1 MEENAKPKGIDLAI
15 NSVSLNIASTTA
27 RGAKEVETILNILPE
42 RVKRACARIR
52 QEEIVE
58 VVLDLGR
65 LPEIRTT
72 TGWQDV
78 IGTSVDEKD
87 LSLVS
92 SHLSPFGG
100 DNRAGIAGT
109 LHRVSAI
116 RNRSGEVIGLTCR
129 VGRAVQ
135 GTIDILQDIVE
146 SGASILL
153 LGKPGVGKTT
163 MLREIARI
171 LANQKRVVIVDTS
184 NEIAGD
190 GNVPHHGVG
199 RARRMPVPN
208 PNAQHDVMIEA
219 VENHMPEVII
229 IDEIGTA
236 AESLAARTIAERGVQ
251 LIGTAHGMTIENL
264 MANPTLSDLVG
275 GIVPVTLSDDEAK
288 RRGTRKTVLER
299 KAPPT
304 FDVLIEIR
312 DRDHYAIH
320 TELATTVD
328 AILNNH
334 EPKPEIRQRTE
345 SGVITVEAGDFD
357 GYDSD
362 EDDNDEPQIQK
373 AIFLYGITRDKA
385 LRAIDQLGVNATI
398 ARRME
403 DADVVIALKAV
414 RRKNST
420 KIEALASENVPIIV
434 IRSNSVSQV
443 AGVLKSIFGIEE
455 DADDEDT
462 AITEAEHAAHRV
474 VGDGNPVELTPR
486 NSHIRSLQH
495 LMAEQHGLESRS
507 TGIEPNRRVRIF
519 RQNSS
524 NE

>member
-1 MEENAKPKGIDLAI
+1 MPKPKGIDLAI
-15 NSVSLNIASTTA
+15 NPASLTIASTLA
-27 RGAKEVETILNILPE
+27 HSAKEVEAILNIQPE
-42 RVKRACARIR
+42 RVKRACQRMNKD
-52 QEEIVE
+52 EIIE
-58 VVLDLGR
+58 IVLDLGR

-72 TGWQDV
+72 NGWQDV
-78 IGTSVDEKD
+78 IGEVVTEMD
-87 LSLVS
+87 LAQVS
-92 SHLSPFGG
+92 GHLSPFGG
-100 DNRAGIAGT
+100 DNRAGIPGT

-116 RNRSGEVIGLTCR
+116 RDRSGEVIGLTCR

-135 GTIDILQDIVE
+135 GTIDILRDIVE

-163 MLREIARI
+163 MLREIART
-171 LANQKRVVIVDTS
+171 LAEQKRVVIVDTS

-208 PNAQHDVMIEA
+208 PNAQHDIMIEA
-219 VENHMPEVII
+219 VENHMPEVIV

-236 AESLAARTIAERGVQ
+236 AECLAARTIAERGVQ
-251 LIGTAHGMTIENL
+251 LIGTAHGMTLENL

-312 DRDHYAIH
+312 ERDHYAIH
-320 TELATTVD
+320 TDLGTTVD
-328 AILNNH
+328 AMLNNH

-345 SGVITVEAGDFD
+345 GGLVTVEAADLD
-357 GYDSD
+357 GYD
-362 EDDNDEPQIQK
+362 DDDQDDGEPQIQK

-403 DADVVIALKAV
+403 DADIVIALKAL

-420 KIEALASENVPIIV
+420 KIDALASENVPIRV

-443 AGVLKSIFGIEE
+443 AGVLRGLFGIDNE
-455 DADDEDT
+455 ADDEET

-474 VGDGNPVELTPR
+474 VGDGKPVELTPR

-495 LMAEQHGLESRS
+495 QMAEQHGLESRS
-507 TGIEPNRRVRIF
+507 TGVEPNRRVRIF
-519 RQNSS
+519 RYHS
-524 NE
+524 EATA